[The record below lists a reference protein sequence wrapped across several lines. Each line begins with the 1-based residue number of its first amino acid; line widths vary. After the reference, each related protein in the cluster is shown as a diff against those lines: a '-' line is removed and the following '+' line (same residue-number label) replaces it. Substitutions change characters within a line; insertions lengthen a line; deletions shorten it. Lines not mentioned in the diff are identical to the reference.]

1 MDHYKLFIDGEFVEA
16 ANGDVF
22 ETIDLMSINSREA
35 QKFRNRSIAIH
46 LDIQDKIRRQVPDII
61 YLLWN
66 KSHLNNLDI
75 QDEIVIKPFKTTLL
89 LAC

>member
-22 ETIDLMSINSREA
+22 ETIDLMSINSKEP
-35 QKFRNRSIAIH
+35 QKFRNGSIAIH

>member
-1 MDHYKLFIDGEFVEA
+1 MDHYKLFIDEEFVEA

-22 ETIDLMSINSREA
+22 ETIDLMSINSKEP
-35 QKFRNRSIAIH
+35 QKFRNGSIAIH

>member
-22 ETIDLMSINSREA
+22 ETIDLMSINSKEA
-35 QKFRNRSIAIH
+35 QKFRDRNKRIH

-75 QDEIVIKPFKTTLL
+75 QDEIVIKPFKTTFLSP
-89 LAC
+89 C

>member
-22 ETIDLMSINSREA
+22 ETIDLMSVNSKEA
-35 QKFRNRSIAIH
+35 QKLRNGIIAIH
-46 LDIQDKIRRQVPDII
+46 LDIQDKIKRQVPDII

-66 KSHLNNLDI
+66 KYAFEQS
-75 QDEIVIKPFKTTLL
+75 
-89 LAC
+89 

>member
-22 ETIDLMSINSREA
+22 ETIDLMSINSKEA
-35 QKFRNRSIAIH
+35 QKIRNGSIAIH
-46 LDIQDKIRRQVPDII
+46 LDIQDKKRRQVPDII

-75 QDEIVIKPFKTTLL
+75 QDEIVIKPFKITLL

>member
-1 MDHYKLFIDGEFVEA
+1 MDHYKLFIEGEFVEA

-22 ETIDLMSINSREA
+22 ETIDLMSINSRET
-35 QKFRNRSIAIH
+35 QKILNGSIAIH

>member
-22 ETIDLMSINSREA
+22 ETIDLMSINGKEA
-35 QKFRNRSIAIH
+35 QKFRNGSIAIH
-46 LDIQDKIRRQVPDII
+46 LDIQDKIRRQVRDII

>member
-22 ETIDLMSINSREA
+22 ETIDLMSVNGKEA
-35 QKFRNRSIAIH
+35 QKFRNGSIAIH

>member
-22 ETIDLMSINSREA
+22 ETIDLMSINGKEA
-35 QKFRNRSIAIH
+35 QKFRNGSIAIH

>member
-22 ETIDLMSINSREA
+22 ETIDLMSINGKEA
-35 QKFRNRSIAIH
+35 QKFRNGSIAIH

-89 LAC
+89 LVC

>member
-1 MDHYKLFIDGEFVEA
+1 MDHYKLFIDGKFVEA

-22 ETIDLMSINSREA
+22 ETIDLMSINSKEA
-35 QKFRNRSIAIH
+35 QKFRNGSIAIH

>member
-35 QKFRNRSIAIH
+35 QKFRNGSIAIH
-46 LDIQDKIRRQVPDII
+46 
-61 YLLWN
+61 
-66 KSHLNNLDI
+66 LDI

>member
-1 MDHYKLFIDGEFVEA
+1 MDHYKLFIDGEFVEV

-22 ETIDLMSINSREA
+22 ETIDLMSINSKEA
-35 QKFRNRSIAIH
+35 QKFRKGSIEIH
-46 LDIQDKIRRQVPDII
+46 RDIQDKIRRQVPDII

>member
-1 MDHYKLFIDGEFVEA
+1 MDHYKLFNDGEFVEA

-22 ETIDLMSINSREA
+22 ETIDLMSINGKEA
-35 QKFRNRSIAIH
+35 QKFRNGSIAIH

>member
-22 ETIDLMSINSREA
+22 ETIDLMSINGKEA
-35 QKFRNRSIAIH
+35 QKFRNGSIAIH

-75 QDEIVIKPFKTTLL
+75 QDEIVIKPFKTILL

>member
-35 QKFRNRSIAIH
+35 QKFRNGSIAIH

-75 QDEIVIKPFKTTLL
+75 QDELVIKPLETTFL